1 MDVSKSILKYLSCYK
16 KLCFW
21 LGNMWAQNWKNI
33 IDLVIPF
40 PKKRRVDVSGE
51 MLRQGYTP
59 LK

>member
-1 MDVSKSILKYLSCYK
+1 
-16 KLCFW
+16 
-21 LGNMWAQNWKNI
+21 MWAQNWKNI

-40 PKKRRVDVSGE
+40 SKKRRVDVTNE